1 MRPIAILIAS
11 LLAPC
16 AAMAAGPGLP
26 AAAAA
31 SAAEAYKPDATLR
44 SSDASSLRS
53 TSAGPCTVVSA
64 SPITLHDAKR
74 NKDLQVA
81 ATFPKEGGPWPVIV
95 FSHGAGGSGTAYM
108 PLVRFWVSHGYVCLA
123 PTHADSLSLR
133 EKTEEAS
140 GGMAGI
146 VSRALRDHKGWENRA
161 RDVSFLID
169 SLAGIEEK
177 VPALKG
183 RMDAKRLGVGGHSY
197 GAFTTQLIGG
207 ATVDLPGGEKGA
219 SFADPRPLAL
229 LVLSGQG
236 IAQMGLV
243 EHSWD
248 NIKRPMMVMTGTR
261 DRGAR
266 GQDWPWRLEPYKFA
280 PPPDK
285 YSVLIDGASHMSFL
299 GRLAEGDGA
308 GGIGL
313 LRALLTGAADD
324 ETDQKAVFVYIK
336 ISTLAFWDAYL
347 KGDAKAKAYLAS
359 DALPAY
365 SKGAVRLE
373 RK

>member
-1 MRPIAILIAS
+1 MRPIAILMAS
-11 LLAPC
+11 LLATG
-16 AAMAAGPGLP
+16 AAMAADPGPP
-26 AAAAA
+26 AARQEQPPPAAPAA
-31 SAAEAYKPDATLR
+31 SAAEAYKPDA
-44 SSDASSLRS
+44 
-53 TSAGPCTVVSA
+53 GPCAVVSA

-74 NKDLQVA
+74 SKDLQVA

-108 PLVRFWVSHGYVCLA
+108 PLARFWVSHGYVCLA

-146 VSRALRDHKGWENRA
+146 VSRALRDHKGWQNRA

-169 SLAGIEEK
+169 SLAEIEEK

-207 ATVDLPGGEKGA
+207 ATVDLPGGEKA
-219 SFADPRPLAL
+219 VCFADPRPLAFL
-229 LVLSGQG
+229 LLSGQG
-236 IAQMGLV
+236 TAQMGLM
-243 EHSWD
+243 ERSWD
-248 NIKRPMMVMTGTR
+248 AIKRPMMVMTGTR

-285 YSVLIDGASHMSFL
+285 YSVLIEGANHMSFL

-308 GGIGL
+308 GGIGF

-324 ETDQKAVFVYIK
+324 ETDQKAVFAYIK